1 MRVCIELVLCPDIN
15 QCRALRRAD
24 KTDQLLTE
32 IAFGAG
38 IMRPLS
44 LAGAERD
51 ASACASGEIAVPMA
65 KLDGL

>member
-24 KTDQLLTE
+24 KTDQLLYGNRVPRRHN
-32 IAFGAG
+32 AS
-38 IMRPLS
+38 LS

-51 ASACASGEIAVPMA
+51 A
-65 KLDGL
+65 